1 MTRTG
6 ADLFVDALEQYDVTR
21 LFGNPGT
28 TELPLMRALPDSG
41 LAYRLGLHEDIALG
55 MAAGYA
61 CTRRY
66 HSHHDESVNP
76 LGVVN
81 LHVAPGVAHALG
93 NLQNAEVNGV
103 PLLVTAGNHAR
114 SFRHEEPILSGDMVK
129 MTEDYTKWSAEVEH
143 IAALPTMVRR
153 AVRTALTPPQGPVF
167 LALPMDV
174 MNAETEANP
183 ERLERIASAGRG
195 DHEAVGDAADL
206 LARAEDPV
214 LVLGDQVAR
223 SGVDA
228 IDAAVELAEASGA
241 AVYSEMLTAEINFP
255 PEHDQWIGFTPP
267 DEEVSRGVWRADTLV
282 FIGCSS
288 NAMYIPHEGNLI
300 PDDPDTVGI
309 GPDAWEV
316 GKNDPVDLSVI
327 GDPGAVMAEVADGV
341 RARVSEADR
350 CASSARIE
358 ERRAWY
364 RENVLV
370 KDDGSGGDLP
380 SKSALADAI
389 RKTVPEAFVL
399 NESNTSKYPLLTR
412 WSLGPEQFLANK
424 NGGLGFGLPM
434 AVGAADAYR
443 EYREEAGV
451 DDGRPEPRPVVGFIS
466 DGSYFY
472 YPQTLYSAVRYD
484 LDLTVVV
491 PDNRNY
497 RILKDGMLDIY
508 GGSHEDYDYI
518 GMDID
523 PPIDVAANAE
533 SHGATGT
540 LVAEIEDLEAMI
552 REAVKTDGPIVVDVL
567 VHD

>member
-214 LVLGDQVAR
+214 LVLGDQVAQ

-241 AVYSEMLTAEINFP
+241 AVYSEMLTAEINLP
-255 PEHDQWIGFTPP
+255 PRT
-267 DEEVSRGVWRADTLV
+267 R
-282 FIGCSS
+282 
-288 NAMYIPHEGNLI
+288 
-300 PDDPDTVGI
+300 
-309 GPDAWEV
+309 
-316 GKNDPVDLSVI
+316 PVDRLHA
-327 GDPGAVMAEVADGV
+327 P
-341 RARVSEADR
+341 
-350 CASSARIE
+350 
-358 ERRAWY
+358 RR
-364 RENVLV
+364 
-370 KDDGSGGDLP
+370 
-380 SKSALADAI
+380 
-389 RKTVPEAFVL
+389 
-399 NESNTSKYPLLTR
+399 
-412 WSLGPEQFLANK
+412 
-424 NGGLGFGLPM
+424 GGLAGGL
-434 AVGAADAYR
+434 
-443 EYREEAGV
+443 AGRYARLHWV
-451 DDGRPEPRPVVGFIS
+451 LLERDVHPPRGQPHSGRPRHGRDRTGCVGGRQERPGRPIS
-466 DGSYFY
+466 D
-472 YPQTLYSAVRYD
+472 R
-484 LDLTVVV
+484 
-491 PDNRNY
+491 
-497 RILKDGMLDIY
+497 
-508 GGSHEDYDYI
+508 
-518 GMDID
+518 
-523 PPIDVAANAE
+523 
-533 SHGATGT
+533 
-540 LVAEIEDLEAMI
+540 
-552 REAVKTDGPIVVDVL
+552 
-567 VHD
+567 